1 LIQQIILT
9 SLILAFPILTSGD
22 VNYTPLPQTVEQK
35 IEIVFGENA
44 ELMKKIA
51 ICESDM
57 KQFRENGEPKI
68 SPTNDSGIFQIN
80 NYAHSETV
88 KRLGLDVIHSEDD
101 NIAYAKYLFERF
113 GTQPW
118 YMSEYCWG

>member
-1 LIQQIILT
+1 M
-9 SLILAFPILTSGD
+9 AFPILTSGD